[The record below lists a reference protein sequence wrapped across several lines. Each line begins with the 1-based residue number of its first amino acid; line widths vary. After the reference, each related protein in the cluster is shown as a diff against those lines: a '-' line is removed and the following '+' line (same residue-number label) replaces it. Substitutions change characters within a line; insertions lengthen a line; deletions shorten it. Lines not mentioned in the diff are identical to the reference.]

1 MTMPEDGSI
10 SAAEVEALPPPGVM
24 SQPFE
29 PAFQNPA
36 ATSTAMVPA
45 PMPPM
50 MQPGYGMPPM
60 EAAGQMPAEGSH
72 MLGLATLAV
81 GVGGLLGYRY
91 GGIYGSLA
99 GGLVGGALVNGY
111 RALYY
116 YQEGTEDGDKE
127 AGVAAT
133 YAVLSGAVA
142 TYLVAKHVEPRTDD
156 DEDDEDEYDRALPN
170 PEVPDDELPLVAPAG
185 PCAMRSV
192 GPRVVPTAEVLEAAE
207 VED

>member
-1 MTMPEDGSI
+1 MTMPEGGSI
-10 SAAEVEALPPPGVM
+10 ETGEPEPPPPPGVM
-24 SQPFE
+24 SQPE
-29 PAFQNPA
+29 PPPTNGGRQ
-36 ATSTAMVPA
+36 STAMVPVSMPQMMPQGYEQQ
-45 PMPPM
+45 PM
-50 MQPGYGMPPM
+50 
-60 EAAGQMPAEGSH
+60 AAGQMPAEGSH

-91 GGIYGSLA
+91 GGLYGSLA

-116 YQEGTEDGDKE
+116 YQEGSEEGDKE

-142 TYLVAKHVEPRTDD
+142 TYLVAKHVELPDSD
-156 DEDDEDEYDRALPN
+156 DEDDDDEAETERALPN
-170 PEVPDDELPLVAPAG
+170 PEVADDELPLVAPAG

-192 GPRVVPTAEVLEAAE
+192 GPRVLPTAEMLEAAE